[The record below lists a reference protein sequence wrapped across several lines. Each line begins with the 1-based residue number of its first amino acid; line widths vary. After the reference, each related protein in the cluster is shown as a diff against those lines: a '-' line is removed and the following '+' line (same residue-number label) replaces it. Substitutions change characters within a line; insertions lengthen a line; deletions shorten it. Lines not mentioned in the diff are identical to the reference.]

1 MKKSKKYS
9 IMALCIILLI
19 VGVLIIVKFNHKD
32 KFASYYPSS
41 ETTLYDMKLNA
52 LGIEEDSLKNYHL
65 MSSIL
70 AISAERIF
78 IFEVKEGN
86 MNEVKQAC
94 QTYLL
99 KLKKQ
104 FANSSQK
111 KLIESYT
118 QFENGNYYVFMISNQ
133 SEEMMKSIKERF
145 NL

>member
-9 IMALCIILLI
+9 IMALCIILLV
-19 VGVLIIVKFNHKD
+19 VGVLLIVQFERKD
-32 KFASYYPSS
+32 KFASYYPNS
-41 ETTLYDMKLNA
+41 ETTLCDMKLNV
-52 LGIEEDSLKNYHL
+52 LDIKEDSLKNYHL

-78 IFEVKEGN
+78 IFEVKEGK

-94 QTYLL
+94 LAYLL

-104 FANSSQK
+104 FHNSSQK
-111 KLIESYT
+111 KLINNYT
-118 QFENGNYYVFMISNQ
+118 QFESDKYYIFMISNQ